1 MSSPQF
7 DPTLGNR
14 RSRTTGWTVGMLPA
28 VAFVLGVVIWGNYA
42 REQNTRAN
50 PPAVIT
56 TPAPAAGVPA
66 PPPETTTGQR
76 VPPPPPQR

>member
-1 MSSPQF
+1 
-7 DPTLGNR
+7 
-14 RSRTTGWTVGMLPA
+14 MLAA

-50 PPAVIT
+50 PPAVMA

-66 PPPETTTGQR
+66 PLPETTTGQR
-76 VPPPPPQR
+76 VPPPQPRR